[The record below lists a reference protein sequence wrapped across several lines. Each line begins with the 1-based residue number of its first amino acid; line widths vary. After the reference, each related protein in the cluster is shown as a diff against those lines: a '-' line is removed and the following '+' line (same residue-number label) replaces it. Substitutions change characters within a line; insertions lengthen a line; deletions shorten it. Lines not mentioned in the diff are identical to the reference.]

1 MDHKRILL
9 VDDEPQL
16 TKLLKM
22 NLDDSGVYDVAT
34 ANDGPQALAQVAACR
49 PDLIVLDVLMPG
61 MDGGEVAA
69 RLRAA
74 PATCNIPIIF
84 LTAVVSR
91 NEVRSNG
98 GQLSGAPCLAK
109 PVNMEELLQYIATAL
124 NAAHEG
130 GET

>member
-1 MDHKRILL
+1 MPLKRILL

-16 TKLLKM
+16 IKLIKM
-22 NLDDSGVYDVAT
+22 NLDDSGAYDVAI
-34 ANDGPQALAQVAACR
+34 ADNGAAALAQVAVHR

-69 RLRAA
+69 RLRAD
-74 PATCNIPIIF
+74 PATAAIPIVF

-91 NEVRSNG
+91 SEAQHSG

-109 PVNMEELLQYIATAL
+109 PVNMDELLQCIATAL
-124 NAAHEG
+124 GKAHEG